1 MERYGRLTRTTCA
14 MAIASLVAA
23 CGGGGGSPAPSPA
36 PTSAADTAAPSASTP
51 VATATPASV
60 VPQGTGSTVDK
71 AFSDRVLE
79 AMNAARAVSRK
90 CGTVDYPAAGPV
102 RWNVQTEQAA
112 RTQAEYL
119 QQNNLFGHAGANGS
133 TVGDRLTATG
143 YVWYTVGENLAA
155 GYTDMAE
162 VVKGWID
169 SPSHCV
175 NVMNPTFVDLGV
187 VMVPGT
193 SANTYRTYWGMVMA
207 RPR

>member
-1 MERYGRLTRTTCA
+1 
-14 MAIASLVAA
+14 MAIAA
-23 CGGGGGSPAPSPA
+23 CGGGGGSSTPSTPA
-36 PTSAADTAAPSASTP
+36 AADADKGPGASTP
-51 VATATPASV
+51 VATATPASAASA
-60 VPQGTGSTVDK
+60 PTTSTVDK

-79 AMNAARAVSRK
+79 ALNAARATPRK

-102 RWNVQTEQAA
+102 TWNVQAELAA

-119 QQNNLFGHAGANGS
+119 QQNNLFGHAGSNGS

-155 GYTDMAE
+155 GYTDLGD
-162 VVKGWID
+162 VVKGWLD

-175 NVMNPTFVDLGV
+175 NVMNAAFVDLGV

-193 SANTYRTYWGMVMA
+193 SVNTYRTYWGMVMA